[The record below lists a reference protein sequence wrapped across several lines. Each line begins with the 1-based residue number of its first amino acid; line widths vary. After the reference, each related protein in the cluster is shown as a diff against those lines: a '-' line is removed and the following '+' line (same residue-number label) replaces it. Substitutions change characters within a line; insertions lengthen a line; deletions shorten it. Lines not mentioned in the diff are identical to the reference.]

1 MSNLIADIGATNA
14 RFQRVVDGARTGEI
28 WVGETARYQT
38 TENMLS
44 DASDAL
50 ATGQRAEDTKD
61 ALFAVAGPLDRDG
74 SITVTNTGLHFVP
87 DECARI
93 LAAPVRLVNDFYAV
107 ASGVPFYQETMRIGG
122 SNACEQSESLT
133 KAVLGPGS
141 GLGMA
146 VLTQIGSGGWTVL
159 PGEGG
164 HADMS
169 PTSHLE
175 TEIWSILSQES
186 GQVSWESVLSGAGI
200 CNLYR
205 ATSLMWGAQPEERS
219 AEEISEA
226 GVSMAE
232 PVCHQT
238 MELFA
243 SLLGCCAGNLALT
256 VGARGGV
263 YIAGGIAPRIADF
276 LRSSPLRRRF
286 EEKGLMTDYVKAIPI
301 HVVTEPVPGLI
312 GAYYCLS
319 GSR

>member
-14 RFQRVVDGARTGEI
+14 RFQTVVDGVRTGEI
-28 WVGETARYQT
+28 WVGQTASYQT
-38 TENMLS
+38 AQDMLS
-44 DASDAL
+44 DAINAL
-50 ATGQRAEDTKD
+50 ASVNHSDGTDE
-61 ALFAVAGPLDRDG
+61 ALFAVAGPVRADG
-74 SITVTNTGLHFVP
+74 SIAVTNTGLHFNTE
-87 DECARI
+87 DCAQI
-93 LAAPVRLVNDFYAV
+93 LRSRVRLVNDFFAV
-107 ASGVPFYQETMRIGG
+107 ASGVPFYTSTVQVGG
-122 SNACEQSESLT
+122 TDVGTQPST

-146 VLTQIGSGGWTVL
+146 TLTKASDRGWTVL

-175 TEIWSILSQES
+175 TEVWSILSQDT
-186 GQVSWESVLSGAGI
+186 GQVSWESVLSGTGI

-205 ATSLMWGAQPEERS
+205 ATSLMWGAQPDERS
-219 AEEISEA
+219 AEEISAA

-256 VGARGGV
+256 VGAQGGV
-263 YIAGGIAPRIADF
+263 YIAGGIAPRIVDF
-276 LRSSPLRRRF
+276 LTTSPLRRRF
-286 EEKGLMTDYVKAIPI
+286 EEKGLMSDYVKGIPI
-301 HVVTEPVPGLI
+301 QIVTETEPGLI
-312 GAYYCLS
+312 GAYHCLI
-319 GSR
+319 GAD